1 MALSHLTN
9 EELLQ
14 QLIAAGVSAG
24 PITATTR
31 PLYEKRLMKKREAQ
45 SPSHSAAKKPRVEAK
60 QKPAAAQRKSAVPS
74 PRAAPRQ
81 IPPTQRK
88 SGDARERR
96 RRERIAVS
104 TMLSTKSKAQCHQED
119 NMDSSI
125 PTSEGTLK
133 PVARVTALVADR
145 QDHAADILA
154 GSDEESQSESESAM
168 SVGEALGSQQ
178 PGGSGFSF
186 RVPSS
191 PSKQAVG
198 SSLSTLTSIVPGF
211 LQKGI
216 DKVKELFGHQPEQPL
231 VSGRNSLS
239 ALGQELHADVQ
250 QHLNR
255 SPMHEEISPPRQGR
269 PGPSAQ
275 GQSNSQSYDWE
286 LDPGDVQI
294 CRKENGSLW
303 SIGKG
308 GFGVVYKAIMGGVD
322 EVAVK
327 VVHINSP
334 FFVDQLKQEI
344 DMISKLRHR
353 HIVQFYG
360 ACIDPSAV
368 YMVTELMQMDL
379 FSALRRLTNQ
389 YKWSGVYGQEVALGV
404 ASGINY
410 LHSRKPLVVHRDIK
424 SPNILLQD
432 GLAKLADV
440 GLARTKAESDM
451 TAQKGFTVAWA
462 APEVVYRKR
471 ATEKIDIWSFGIILW
486 EIITGQLPRVG
497 HLNLPLSTPSPLR
510 AVYAACTLDDP
521 VKRPSAQ
528 ELVQH
533 LKACTHQLQ

>member
-1 MALSHLTN
+1 MNMAVSRLTN
-9 EELLQ
+9 DELLQ
-14 QLIAAGVSAG
+14 ELREAGVSAG
-24 PITATTR
+24 PITPTTR

-45 SPSHSAAKKPRVEAK
+45 QFSNSAAKKARVEAK
-60 QKPAAAQRKSAVPS
+60 GKQVVQRRP
-74 PRAAPRQ
+74 AAPRPRAPPRQ
-81 IPPTQRK
+81 VPPTYRR
-88 SGDARERR
+88 SEDARERR
-96 RRERIAVS
+96 RREKIAIS
-104 TMLSTKSKAQCHQED
+104 TMISNRSKAACNLED
-119 NMDSSI
+119 DMDSSFSARDT
-125 PTSEGTLK
+125 PLK
-133 PVARVTALVADR
+133 PVARVTALLTDR
-145 QDHAADILA
+145 QDHAVDVLP
-154 GSDEESQSESESAM
+154 GNDEENQSEPESSM

-178 PGGSGFSF
+178 SGGPEFSF
-186 RVPSS
+186 RVPPS
-191 PSKQAVG
+191 PSRQAAGG
-198 SSLSTLTSIVPGF
+198 SLATLTSIVPGF
-211 LQKGI
+211 VQKGI
-216 DKVKELFGHQPEQPL
+216 DKVKELFGHQPPEQPQ
-231 VSGRNSLS
+231 VRGRNSLA
-239 ALGQELHADVQ
+239 ALGQELRADVQ

-255 SPMHEEISPPRQGR
+255 SPMREEVSPPPQR

-286 LDPGDVQI
+286 LNPGDVQV
-294 CRKENGSLW
+294 CRHENGSLW

-334 FFVDQLKQEI
+334 FFVDLLKQEI

-389 YKWSGVYGQEVALGV
+389 YKWSGVHGQEVALGI

-486 EIITGQLPRVG
+486 EIVTGQLPRVG
-497 HLNLPLSTPSPLR
+497 HLNLPLTTPSQLR
-510 AVYAACTLDDP
+510 AVYAACTLENP
-521 VKRPSAQ
+521 VQRPSAQ
-528 ELVQH
+528 ELVHH
-533 LKACTHQLQ
+533 LKACMH

>member
-1 MALSHLTN
+1 MAVSRLTN
-9 EELLQ
+9 EELKQ
-14 QLIAAGVSAG
+14 QLKAAGVPAPG
-24 PITATTR
+24 PITPTTR
-31 PLYEKRLMKKREAQ
+31 QIYEKRLLKKREAQ
-45 SPSHSAAKKPRVEAK
+45 GASHSASKKPRVEAGG
-60 QKPAAAQRKSAVPS
+60 KPAAVQRKPAIPR
-74 PRAAPRQ
+74 PRAAP
-81 IPPTQRK
+81 TQQRSK
-88 SGDARERR
+88 DARERR
-96 RRERIAVS
+96 KREKIAIS
-104 TMLSTKSKAQCHQED
+104 TMMSNKSEAGCSLED
-119 NMDSSI
+119 DMDPSF
-125 PTSEGTLK
+125 PFNEGPHK
-133 PVARVTALVADR
+133 PVARVTALVASV
-145 QDHAADILA
+145 QDQAYVL
-154 GSDEESQSESESAM
+154 GSDEESPSDPESAM
-168 SVGEALGSQQ
+168 SVGEITGSQ
-178 PGGSGFSF
+178 PGGSGFTF
-186 RVPSS
+186 RIPQS
-191 PSKQAVG
+191 PSRQAAG

-216 DKVKELFGHQPEQPL
+216 DKVKELFGHQPEQPP
-231 VSGRNSLS
+231 VRGTSSLA

-250 QHLNR
+250 LRLNR
-255 SPMHEEISPPRQGR
+255 SPMREVVSPPQQR

-275 GQSNSQSYDWE
+275 GQSNPPSYDWE
-286 LDPGDVQI
+286 LDPGDVQV
-294 CRKENGSLW
+294 CRHENGSLW

-334 FFVDQLKQEI
+334 FFVDLLKQEI

-379 FSALRRLTNQ
+379 FSALRQLTNQ
-389 YKWSGVYGQEVALGV
+389 YKWTGVYGQEVALGI

-497 HLNLPLSTPSPLR
+497 HLNLPLMTPSPLR
-510 AVYAACTLDDP
+510 AVYASCTLEDP
-521 VKRPSAQ
+521 VQRPSAQ
-528 ELVQH
+528 ELVHH
-533 LKACTHQLQ
+533 LKSCMH